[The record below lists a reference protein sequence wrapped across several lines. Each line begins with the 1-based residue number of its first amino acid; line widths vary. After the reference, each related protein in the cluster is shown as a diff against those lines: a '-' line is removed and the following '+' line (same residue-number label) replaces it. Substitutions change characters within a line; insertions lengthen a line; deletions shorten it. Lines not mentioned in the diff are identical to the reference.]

1 MRPAIVTDTLRTIS
15 SSKRRFAA
23 IAAICVLGVTMLV
36 GLTIA
41 CQDLRLSADEFYDA
55 QRLYD
60 VSVQSTLGLS
70 SSDVEALGALDGVDE
85 AQGAYSE
92 TAYTEVDGALASV
105 DVRSFAKDGMNVPY
119 LVEGRLPSSSDEVAV
134 TAEYLEATG
143 KRIGDALTFGTSADE
158 GSWAANDE
166 QEHQEKKAQEL
177 LDKID
182 DGDDIELTDDEREL
196 LADLTA
202 ADVARAAVKDGLD
215 LEHYGTL
222 TDEQVTDL
230 LTDAYEGRFDDL
242 GDSTDNGESTELF
255 ARHTYTIVASVI
267 DPMSVAAKNGSSSF
281 RATGAK
287 YGFFVTDEAA
297 TSSAYTAVYLRVS
310 GADELSCFSDEYQA
324 LVDRVTSEA
333 EGIKSQREAA
343 REQEIADDG
352 NAQIDD
358 AEKSANDQFQKVDDR
373 LAEAQKTID
382 DAVAQIESGRAELSS
397 QKASALDQL
406 ASAQA
411 QINDGRNQLVA
422 AQAELDSQKQQAQ
435 EGVAAYD
442 QGQAQVDAGVA
453 QYKDGITQ
461 INQAIA
467 AFGLP
472 GADAYA
478 LSWPQ
483 EQWDAVA
490 AATDE
495 AGSDEAC
502 TAFVGA
508 VQSQA
513 DALKGYLDSMAAFVP
528 EAYKEQFDQLVAQIG
543 ALPSGAQ
550 ELAGGQAQLSL
561 SKAQVETARA
571 ALAAGGAIEQA
582 QAQIDAGYAQLEQG
596 QAELV
601 SARAQLEA
609 KLAEAEAQLADAQ
622 SQVDEGQAELDEN
635 REEYERQKAEALQ
648 KIADARAKLADIGT
662 ATWYVQTRS
671 AISSFSSIDS
681 DASSIE
687 VIGTVF
693 PAIFLTVAILM
704 SLTTAA
710 RMVEEQRELIG
721 LYKALGY
728 PKRSIMAKYVAY
740 TAAAALV
747 GCAVGS
753 LLGFVALPEFLFQV
767 FAVMYVFPA
776 FTLHFDAGLCALA
789 AGMFVI
795 GIGGAS
801 ALTVRGELSEQPA
814 QLMRPR
820 APKAG
825 KRILLER
832 IRPIWSHLGFLN
844 KVTARNLFRY
854 KKRLAMTIFGVA
866 GCTALMIAGFA
877 IHDTV
882 LALCP
887 NQYGDDTRE
896 GVTCYDLLA
905 VTQPD
910 DLEAAAQRLTSD
922 PEVQGYTSLR
932 TENVTLEHNGKKET
946 VQLVVVPDGFTL
958 DGYINLRT
966 ESGETLSLADAT
978 AGGTV
983 LATKSAS
990 TVLGFGAGDE
1000 VSLQDTTL
1008 STANAT
1014 VSDVVMSYL
1023 GDCVYMTQD
1032 TYESL
1037 FGKELEANALAVNLT
1052 GDADAQIAYKD
1063 KLANNTTFLSVTST
1077 QEGIRDFSTNFMLIN
1092 YVIVLITGLA
1102 AGLSFVV
1109 LFTLSTTNV
1118 SERERELA
1126 TIKVL
1131 GFRKREVRTYINKE
1145 MLILAVIGTV
1155 VGIPLGTL
1163 LGHALTYV
1171 LNMPSMYFA
1180 VEIAPVSYVYSCVL
1194 SLVFALVV
1202 TIICRPTIDRIDMVA
1217 ALKSAE

>member
-15 SSKRRFAA
+15 ASKRRFAA

-41 CQDLRLSADEFYDA
+41 CDDLRLSADEFYDT
-55 QRLYD
+55 QKLYD

-70 SSDVEALGALDGVDE
+70 DADVEALGALEGVAE
-85 AQGAYSE
+85 AEGSYSE
-92 TAYTEVDGALASV
+92 TAYTEVGDALTSV

-119 LVEGRLPSSSDEVAV
+119 LVEGRLPSASDEVAV

-143 KRIGDALTFGTSADE
+143 KRLGDTLTFGVDTDE
-158 GSWAANDE
+158 DAWAANDE
-166 QEHQEKKAQEL
+166 QEQQEEKAQEL
-177 LDKID
+177 LDKINE
-182 DGDDIELTDDEREL
+182 GDDIELSDDEREL

-202 ADVARAAVKDGLD
+202 ADIARAAINDGLD
-215 LEHYGTL
+215 LTHYGTL

-242 GDSTDNGESTELF
+242 GDSTSNGESTELF

-287 YGFFVTDEAA
+287 YGFFVTDKAA

-310 GADELSCFSDEYQA
+310 GAEELSCFSDEYQA
-324 LVDRVTSEA
+324 LVDDVTSEA
-333 EGIKSQREAA
+333 EAIKATREAA

-358 AEKSANDQFQKVDDR
+358 AEKSANDQFKKVDDK

-382 DAVAQIESGRAELSS
+382 DAVAQIESGRAELAN
-397 QKASALDQL
+397 QKESALDQL

-411 QINDGRNQLVA
+411 QINDGRNQLA
-422 AQAELDSQKQQAQ
+422 SAQAELNSQKQQAE

-442 QGQAQVDAGVA
+442 EGVSQLNAGIT
-453 QYKDGITQ
+453 QYQDGIAQ
-461 INQAIA
+461 INQALSA
-467 AFGLP
+467 LP
-472 GADAYA
+472 GAEAYA

-483 EQWDAVA
+483 EQWDAVV
-490 AATDE
+490 AATDGQSS
-495 AGSDEAC
+495 AAAS
-502 TAFVGA
+502 TAFVSA
-508 VQSQA
+508 VQAQA
-513 DALKGYLDSMAAFVP
+513 DALKVYIDALPDP
-528 EAYKEQFDQLVAQIG
+528 YKAQLAQLVEQLD
-543 ALPSGAQ
+543 ALPAGAQ
-550 ELAGGQAQLSL
+550 KLAEGQAALSL
-561 SKAQVETARA
+561 SRAQVETARA
-571 ALAAGGAIEQA
+571 ALATGGAIEQA
-582 QAQIDAGYAQLEQG
+582 QAQINAGYAELEDG
-596 QAELV
+596 QATLV
-601 SARAQLEA
+601 ATRAQLEA

-622 SQVDEGQAELDEN
+622 SQVDEGQAEIDEN

-662 ATWYVQTRS
+662 ATWYVQDRS

-704 SLTTAA
+704 SLTTAT
-710 RMVEEQRELIG
+710 RMVEEDRELIG

-728 PKRSIMAKYVAY
+728 PRRAIMAKYVAY
-740 TAAAALV
+740 TAAAAIT
-747 GCAVGS
+747 GCAIGS

-776 FTLHFDAGLCALA
+776 FTLHFNAALCALA
-789 AGMFVI
+789 AGMFII
-795 GIGGAS
+795 GIGAAS
-801 ALTVRGELSEQPA
+801 ALTVRGELAEQPA

-832 IRPIWSHLGFLN
+832 IRPIWSRLSFLN

-854 KKRLAMTIFGVA
+854 KKRLAMTVFGVA

-887 NQYGDDTRE
+887 NQYGDSSRE
-896 GVTCYDLLA
+896 GITSYDLLA

-910 DLEAAAQRLTSD
+910 DLEAAAKQLTSD
-922 PEVQGYTSLR
+922 SEVAGYTSLR
-932 TENVTLEHNGKKET
+932 VENVTLEHNGKKAT
-946 VQLVVVPDGFTL
+946 VQLIVVPDDFSL

-966 ESGETLSLADAT
+966 ESGEHLTLEEAT
-978 AGGTV
+978 ADGSV

-990 TVLGFGAGDE
+990 TVLGFGAGSE

-1008 STANAT
+1008 SYAEAT
-1014 VSDVVMSYL
+1014 VSHVVMSYL
-1023 GDCVYMTQD
+1023 GDCVYMTQN
-1032 TYESL
+1032 TYETL
-1037 FGKELEANALAVNLT
+1037 FDKKLEANALAVNLT
-1052 GDADAQIAYKD
+1052 GDADAQIAYKE
-1063 KLANNTTFLSVTST
+1063 KLASDTTFLSVTST
-1077 QEGIRDFSTNFMLIN
+1077 QEGIRDFSSNFMLIN

-1145 MLILAVIGTV
+1145 MLILALIGTI

-1180 VEIAPVSYVYSCVL
+1180 VEIAPVSYLYSCAL

-1202 TIICRPTIDRIDMVA
+1202 TIICRPSIDRIDMVG